1 MKIENEDE
9 RFKGIKH
16 GFSIIIEE
24 QDHHSEN
31 HGGVRDTRLDLIGKR
46 VYNSEYGYGYI
57 RGVELFK
64 GSNLSR
70 YIVEITEN
78 TKTPIL
84 KSLFPDNKL
93 AFNGHELKII
103 D

>member
-1 MKIENEDE
+1 MKD
-9 RFKGIKH
+9 RFKDVKN

-24 QDHHSEN
+24 QDNYSEN
-31 HGGVRDTRLDLIGKR
+31 NGGVRDTRLDLIGKR
-46 VYNSEYGYGYI
+46 IYNSEYGYGYI

-78 TKTPIL
+78 INKPIL
-84 KSLFPDNKL
+84 KSLFPDNKMG
-93 AFNGHELKII
+93 FNGHELKII